1 MGVVYVNGVY
11 QDVADAV
18 IPMEDRAHQF
28 ADGVYEVIAFFNGKF
43 LDAKPHLD
51 RLDYSCGEL
60 KITNPYSHAQW
71 MEILTQMVERNEY
84 EHGGV
89 YLQVSRGTQSRNH
102 VYTDAVKPNVTLS
115 AFGQKTPS
123 KELTEQGGSVI
134 TYPDLRWKRCDIKTT
149 GLLGNVMAKQAATE
163 ADAREAIL
171 IKDNGDVSEASVSN
185 FFIVKDGVVQTHPST
200 NEILSGIARE
210 VTLRIAQDMQIQVL
224 EKSFTK
230 EEMFAADEAFLT
242 GTTTNILPVVK
253 VDDSIIGNA
262 KPGAITLRL
271 LDGFIEHI
279 KTQTGYTLW
288 S

>member
-1 MGVVYVNGVY
+1 MGVVYVNGIY

-28 ADGVYEVIAFFNGKF
+28 ADGVYEVIAFFNGKL
-43 LDAKPHLD
+43 LDAQRHLE

-60 KITNPYSHAQW
+60 KITNPHSHAEW
-71 MEILTQMVERNEY
+71 MEIVGQMVERNEH

-89 YLQVSRGTQSRNH
+89 YLQVSRGTQSRSH
-102 VYTDAVKPNVTLS
+102 VYTEAVQPNVTLS
-115 AFGQKTPS
+115 AFGQKTPG
-123 KELTEQGGSVI
+123 KRLTEQGASVI

-163 ADAREAIL
+163 AGASEAIL
-171 IKDNGDVSEASVSN
+171 IKENGDVSEASISN
-185 FFIVKDGVVQTHPST
+185 FFIVKEGVVQTHPST

-210 VTLRIAQDMQIQVL
+210 VTLRIARDMQIKVL
-224 EKSFTK
+224 EKPFSQA
-230 EEMFAADEAFLT
+230 EMLAADEAFLT

-253 VDDSIIGNA
+253 VDDSTIGSGT
-262 KPGAITLRL
+262 PGAITQRL
-271 LDGFIEHI
+271 LGGFIEHI